1 MALPFE
7 ASFAAPLAGSRIG
20 RQQSAAQ
27 PITIIWSSFVRR
39 VTEVI
44 VVLHVLTSL
53 FFLASCSGTLV
64 SRAQVCRTA
73 GFRTNCT
80 KRHQTLHLLDTA
92 GRTCDRSA
100 TGSLKMLKVLLT
112 LKALILK
119 NGH

>member
-1 MALPFE
+1 
-7 ASFAAPLAGSRIG
+7 
-20 RQQSAAQ
+20 
-27 PITIIWSSFVRR
+27 VRP
-39 VTEVI
+39 VAEVI
-44 VVLHVLTSL
+44 VVLRVLASL

-64 SRAQVCRTA
+64 SRTQVCRTA

-80 KRHQTLHLLDTA
+80 KRNQTLHLLHTA
-92 GRTCDRSA
+92 GGTCGWSA